1 MTKINQIA
9 LKPGVVKALIITA
22 VSLLLGLAT
31 TFAFQVAAVNQGWGM
46 TGQTGDGAKAAR
58 GIVWWILGHRGI
70 LYLSALWL
78 AGFFAVLLTVFN
90 RWYTAILIYVG
101 LSVSLTLALYQKMML
116 RNEAILPS
124 DVSELASAHSL
135 LKMLDDGTLHAII
148 IAVAGFSLVFV
159 LLIMSDWLI
168 HRGAWRNQPN
178 KPFAKRFRAVLNVI
192 VAPVY
197 NRRWPRVATV
207 VVMAVLMSLPV
218 VMPTKMLDTVY
229 GALDNQPQDFA
240 SSADAAM
247 NGPMLVFLKNANVN
261 TVYMDEPAGYSE
273 AKMAEIEKKYT
284 TVAKDINATRQNS
297 SFKGQT
303 VIYLLSE
310 SLMNPERIPSI
321 TTNQPVVPNLKE
333 IMSQTTSG
341 LMVSSGFGGGTANM
355 EYMSLTGMPVAGYN
369 KKIDTPYTQ
378 MISHVKAAP
387 SILSYFDSTASI
399 HPFNGTFYNRKGAYK
414 KLGMQAFYNTDSDSL
429 GGLPFGHHLPGGG
442 YISDEAAFLDLE
454 YYIKKADDQDS
465 QFVQLLTMQN
475 HLPYPENSLELSDE
489 DKITADVPD
498 KDAKGQ
504 VETYLEGIHQTDKQ
518 LPLLLEKLNETS
530 RPITLLFYGDHWPGI
545 FTFVNQQKNPVLS
558 HTAEYFI
565 WQNDAAKEKNG
576 TGDVSRPYASPSD
589 FSSMMLQMS
598 NMKVTPY
605 FALQTEIADK
615 VPAVANFKRLNDG
628 KLAFVD
634 AEGKEISESK
644 LSKKQRDL
652 LADLRYVQYDLSQGD
667 GYLTTSDFFK

>member
-1 MTKINQIA
+1 M
-9 LKPGVVKALIITA
+9 LKPGVVKALVITA

-78 AGFFAVLLTVFN
+78 AGFFALLLTVFN
-90 RWYTAILIYVG
+90 RWYAAILIYVG

-135 LKMLDDGTLHAII
+135 LKMLDANTLHII
-148 IAVAGFSLVFV
+148 VVAVFGFVVFFA
-159 LLIMSDWLI
+159 LLIVSDWLI
-168 HRGAWRNQPN
+168 HRGSWRN
-178 KPFAKRFRAVLNVI
+178 KLETPFTKRFRVVMNAV

-197 NRRWPRVATV
+197 ERRWSRVVTV
-207 VVMAVLMSLPV
+207 LLMAVLMSLPV
-218 VMPTKMLDTVY
+218 VMPTKILDAVY
-229 GALDNQPQDFA
+229 ETMDNEPQDFA

-261 TVYMDEPAGYSE
+261 TVYMDQPGGYSE

-284 TVAKDINATRQNS
+284 HTAKQINATRKNS

-303 VIYLLSE
+303 VVYLLSE
-310 SLMNPERIPSI
+310 SLMNPERISSI
-321 TTNQPVVPNLKE
+321 KTNQTVVPNLKE
-333 IMSQTTSG
+333 VMSQTTSG

-387 SILSYFDSTASI
+387 SILSYFDSTSSI

-414 KLGMQAFYNTDSDSL
+414 KLGMQAFYNTDSDSS

-442 YISDEAAFLDLE
+442 YISDDAAFLDLE
-454 YYIKKADDQDS
+454 YYIKNADDKDS

-475 HLPYPENSLELSDE
+475 HLPYPENSLELPDE

-498 KDAKGQ
+498 KEAKGQ

-518 LPLLLEKLNETS
+518 LPKLLEKLNESS

-615 VPAVANFKRLNDG
+615 VPAVANFKRLNNG

-667 GYLTTSDFFK
+667 GYLTTSNFFK

>member
-1 MTKINQIA
+1 M

-22 VSLLLGLAT
+22 VSLLLGLIT

-78 AGFFAVLLTVFN
+78 AGFFAMLLTVFN

-135 LKMLDDGTLHAII
+135 LKMLDAGMLHTIVV
-148 IAVAGFSLVFV
+148 AVIGFVVVFV

-168 HRGAWRNQPN
+168 HHGAWRNQPN
-178 KPFAKRFRAVLNVI
+178 QPFAKRFRKVI
-192 VAPVY
+192 NIVVAPVY
-197 NRRWPRVATV
+197 HRRWPRIVTV

-218 VMPTKMLDTVY
+218 VMPTKALDTIY

-261 TVYMDEPAGYSE
+261 TVYMDEPDGYSE
-273 AKMAEIEKKYT
+273 AKMAAIEKKYT

-310 SLMNPERIPSI
+310 SLMDPERIPSI
-321 TTNQPVVPNLKE
+321 KTNQTVVPNLKE
-333 IMSQTTSG
+333 IMSQTSSG

-414 KLGMQAFYNTDSDSL
+414 KLGMQAFYNTDSDSS

-518 LPLLLEKLNETS
+518 LPLLLEKLNESS
-530 RPITLLFYGDHWPGI
+530 RPITMLFYGDHWPGI

-598 NMKVTPY
+598 NMKVTLY

-628 KLAFVD
+628 KVAFVD

-667 GYLTTSDFFK
+667 GYLTTSNFFK